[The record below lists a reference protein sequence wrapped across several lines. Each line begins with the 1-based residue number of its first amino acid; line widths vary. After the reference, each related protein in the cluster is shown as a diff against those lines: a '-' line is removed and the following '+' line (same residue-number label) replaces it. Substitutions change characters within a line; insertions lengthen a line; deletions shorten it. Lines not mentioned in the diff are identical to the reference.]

1 MEDDTKTEMV
11 EEPIGTE
18 KPETSETPESV
29 DPQEFKKL
37 QDALRQANKEAK
49 ERRLKL
55 DAFEK
60 AEEERKQ
67 AAMTEAERTAAKL
80 KEYESKVALLERD
93 ALVRRIA
100 DEVGLPHALA
110 ERLQGA
116 TEEELKADA
125 TKLLEL
131 VPSKTKQPTMSP
143 TNPGNASKKESFAEM
158 KERLTPSPANVWD
171 PQMTRL
177 RGGGVITNDKE

>member
-1 MEDDTKTEMV
+1 MPEETEMV

-18 KPETSETPESV
+18 IPEEGVTPEVV

-37 QDALRQANKEAK
+37 QDALKAANKEAK

-67 AAMTEAERTAAKL
+67 AAMTEAERAAAKI
-80 KEYESKVALLERD
+80 KEYESKLALLERD
-93 ALVRRIA
+93 ALVRKVA

-125 TKLLEL
+125 VKLLEL
-131 VPSKTKQPTMSP
+131 VPPKTKQPIMSP
-143 TNPGNASKKESFAEM
+143 TNPGNASKVESFAEM
-158 KERLTPSPANVWD
+158 KERLTPSPVNVWD
-171 PQMTRL
+171 PQMTRQ